1 MNYSYTDTQLML
13 HDSAEDF
20 ARDHSDFERRRAIFT
35 RPESYSTEDWN
46 LMAELGWLA
55 VLLPEDIGGIAGS
68 SVEAMILMQA
78 IGKSRATEPFFT
90 TAIIGASLLTT
101 FGTPAQQET
110 LTDLAQGLYKT
121 AWAHDE
127 KEAFHNRYFV
137 QTSAI
142 KNTNGFMLNGEKLQ
156 VLAGAE
162 ADVFFVSARTSG
174 QPTDQTG
181 ISLFAIPKNTAGLDL
196 QTFINID
203 NNPSCHM
210 RLTNVQLPAEALV
223 GSLDEADQ
231 VIDHVYRH
239 AIAALT
245 SEALGCMQILHD
257 ETLEYLKIRHQFG
270 QAIGKFQALQHKMVD
285 MFTALEEAKSLVYT
299 ANMALADNHP
309 SADRLLSMAKIH
321 CSIAGKEVGHAAVQL
336 HGGIGM
342 TEELRVGSLLKRIL
356 CIDALFGSSQTHLQR
371 LADQIDT

>member
-20 ARDHSDFERRRAIFT
+20 ARDHSDFERRRAIFA

-55 VLLPEDIGGIAGS
+55 VLLPEELGGIAGQ

-78 IGKSRATEPFFT
+78 IGKARATEPFFP
-90 TAIIGASLLTT
+90 TAILGVNILTA
-101 FGTPAQQET
+101 FGSDQQKEK
-110 LTDLAQGLYKT
+110 LTDLAQGQYKT

-127 KEAFHNRYFV
+127 KGAFHNRYFV
-137 QTSAI
+137 QTTAI
-142 KNTNGFMLNGEKLQ
+142 KNDSGYLLNGEKIQ
-156 VLAGAE
+156 VLAGAD
-162 ADVFFVSARTSG
+162 ADLLFVSARTSG
-174 QPTDQTG
+174 QAIDQTG
-181 ISLFAIPKNTAGLDL
+181 ISLFAIPTNTPGLEI
-196 QTFINID
+196 QGFINVD
-203 NNPSCHM
+203 NSPSSHI
-210 RLTNVQLPAEALV
+210 RLNNVQISADSLV
-223 GSLDEADQ
+223 GQVNEANII
-231 VIDHVYRH
+231 IDHTYRH

-245 SEALGCMQILHD
+245 SEVLGCMQVLHD
-257 ETLEYLKIRHQFG
+257 DSLEYLKIRHQFG
-270 QAIGKFQALQHKMVD
+270 QAIGKFQALQHRMVD

-299 ANMALADNHP
+299 ANMALADNDP

-321 CSIAGKEVGHAAVQL
+321 CGIAGKAVGHAAVQL

-371 LADQIDT
+371 LADQI